1 MNGPLENELKER
13 NERLETATERLS
25 DRELEISILQKRLEI
40 RSSVSKKGPNKVR
53 ISCEGHKILQNLHLT
68 FDCMYCSQKLG
79 EDFAKFCGLLRIFEL
94 YQCNFF
100 SLCV

>member
-40 RSSVSKKGPNKVR
+40 RSSVSKKGPNK
-53 ISCEGHKILQNLHLT
+53 INCLPDHQDLDLTKCSSCTRK
-68 FDCMYCSQKLG
+68 D
-79 EDFAKFCGLLRIFEL
+79 GLIRWSTCPIVF
-94 YQCNFF
+94 FF
-100 SLCV
+100 SWLLDHVVYLKLKKK